1 MTTAL
6 DLISTHPFLTG
17 LPPAALEHLSVWA
30 RRTPIRA
37 GTALFSEGGKAEK
50 FWLIRDGHVQLDLYV
65 PGPGSVV
72 VESLTGGTVLGWSW
86 LFPPYRWQF
95 SATAVAPTLTV
106 EFDGNGVRRLCEQ
119 DPALGYELMQRF
131 TRVVIGRLQATRM
144 RLLDLYRVP

>member
-6 DLISTHPFLTG
+6 DLISTHQFLAG

-30 RRTPIRA
+30 RRTPVRA
-37 GTALFSEGGKAEK
+37 GTALFSEGGKADK

-95 SATAVAPTLTV
+95 SATAVTPTLTV
-106 EFDGNGVRRLCEQ
+106 EFDGAGVRRLCEQ

-131 TRVVIGRLQATRM
+131 TRVVIDRLQATRM
-144 RLLDLYRVP
+144 RLLDLYRAP